1 MDFRRIDVL
10 IDGVRIELACF
21 TPFKNNQ
28 PNIDLQIQKDNI
40 HQIIS
45 ILKTIYDVSTKNYL
59 INTLNILLKNNYCKA
74 HLTIN

>member
-40 HQIIS
+40 HQ
-45 ILKTIYDVSTKNYL
+45 L
-59 INTLNILLKNNYCKA
+59 IFI
-74 HLTIN
+74 

>member
-40 HQIIS
+40 HQLIFIS
-45 ILKTIYDVSTKNYL
+45 KLYILSVLSKKNYL
-59 INTLNILLKNNYCKA
+59 INMLNILPKIIIVK
-74 HLTIN
+74 HI

>member
-40 HQIIS
+40 HQIVS
-45 ILKTIYDVSTKNYL
+45 ILKHLDFD
-59 INTLNILLKNNYCKA
+59 LLA
-74 HLTIN
+74 EQT

>member
-40 HQIIS
+40 HQLIFIS
-45 ILKTIYDVSTKNYL
+45 KLYILSVLSNKNYL
-59 INTLNILLKNNYCKA
+59 IDTLNILPKIITVK
-74 HLTIN
+74 HI

>member
-45 ILKTIYDVSTKNYL
+45 IFHLYDVSTKNYL
-59 INTLNILLKNNYCKA
+59 INTLNILLKNNYCKS
-74 HLTIN
+74 HLTIY

>member
-1 MDFRRIDVL
+1 MPTCLNPNTMDFRRIDVL

-40 HQIIS
+40 HQLIFIS
-45 ILKTIYDVSTKNYL
+45 KLYILSV
-59 INTLNILLKNNYCKA
+59 
-74 HLTIN
+74 

>member
-40 HQIIS
+40 HQLIFIS
-45 ILKTIYDVSTKNYL
+45 KLYILSVLSKKNYL
-59 INTLNILLKNNYCKA
+59 INMLNILPKIITVK
-74 HLTIN
+74 HI

>member
-40 HQIIS
+40 HQLIFIS
-45 ILKTIYDVSTKNYL
+45 KLYILSVLLKKNYL
-59 INTLNILLKNNYCKA
+59 INMLNILPKIITVK
-74 HLTIN
+74 HI

>member
-40 HQIIS
+40 HQLIFIS
-45 ILKTIYDVSTKNYL
+45 KLHILFVLSKKNYL
-59 INTLNILLKNNYCKA
+59 INMLNILPKIITVK
-74 HLTIN
+74 HI